1 MKRNSSIILA
11 TLALGL
17 AWVGCNKSGKLSET
31 SKFTIPA
38 GPVEL
43 KLKWPLGERVLQ
55 SLEVKQTSETTLP
68 NTPAPMKQ
76 DMTFGQQYALTVLK
90 DDGAGG
96 REIEMEFLSA
106 RGSTTNAGQGTVS
119 FDTAKKSPTD
129 AGNPLAES
137 LTKLVGAK
145 LKFFLDASNVVQKVE
160 GVDEIKNRFA
170 SGGKAGPANSLDSMF
185 TEPYFKQMLDYS
197 RTLPPNPVQPGDT
210 WPVKLDVSLG
220 NLGAMDMEYTF
231 TFTNW
236 EKHGKRTCARLEF
249 IGTIKNK
256 PMGNSNPGGMTIA
269 VQDGN
274 STGVTWFDPE
284 IGAVIDTSTS
294 QDMRMAVTVPM
305 PAAAK
310 KGPAAKPLTITTVL
324 HQVVTTKLDSVK

>member
-1 MKRNSSIILA
+1 MKRNASIIIV
-11 TLALGL
+11 TLALSL
-17 AWVGCNKSGKLSET
+17 AWVGCNKSGKLAET
-31 SKFTIPA
+31 SKFTIPS

-55 SLEVKQTSETTLP
+55 SLEVRQTSEITLP
-68 NTPAPMKQ
+68 NMPAPMKQ
-76 DMTFGQQYALTVLK
+76 DNTFGQQYALTVLK

-106 RGSTTNAGQGTVS
+106 RGAMTNAGKGAV
-119 FDTAKKSPTD
+119 FDTANKSPTD
-129 AGNPLAES
+129 AGNPLAVS

-160 GVDEIKNRFA
+160 GVDEIQNRFA
-170 SGGKAGPANSLDSMF
+170 ADAKPGPANSLEGMF
-185 TEPYFKQMLDYS
+185 TEPYFRQMLGYS
-197 RTLPPNPVQPGDT
+197 RNLPPNPVQPGDT

-220 NLGAMDMEYTF
+220 KLGAMDMENTF
-231 TFTNW
+231 NFTNW

-249 IGTIKNK
+249 TGTIKNK
-256 PMGNSNPGGMTIA
+256 PMDNSNPGGTTIA

-284 IGAVIDTSTS
+284 IGAIIDTSTS
-294 QDMRMAVTVPM
+294 QDMRMTVTVPM
-305 PAAAK
+305 PAAARQ
-310 KGPAAKPLTITTVL
+310 GPAAKPLTITTVM
-324 HQVVTTKLDSVK
+324 HQVISTKLDSVK

>member
-1 MKRNSSIILA
+1 MKRNTSIIIA
-11 TLALGL
+11 ALALSL
-17 AWVGCNKSGKLSET
+17 AGVGCNKSGKLAET
-31 SKFTIPA
+31 SKFTIPT

-55 SLEVKQTSETTLP
+55 SLEVQQTSEITLP

-76 DMTFGQQYALTVLK
+76 DITFGQQYALTVLK

-106 RGSTTNAGQGTVS
+106 RGATTNAGKGMPS

-137 LTKLVGAK
+137 LMKLVGAK

-160 GVDEIKNRFA
+160 GVDEIKSRFA
-170 SGGKAGPANSLDSMF
+170 AGAKPGGANSLDAMF
-185 TEPYFKQMLDYS
+185 TEPYFKQMLSYS
-197 RTLPPNPVQPGDT
+197 RNLPPNPVQPGDT

-220 NLGAMDMEYTF
+220 NLGAMDLEYTF

-249 IGTIKNK
+249 TGTIKNK
-256 PMGNSNPGGMTIA
+256 PMGNSNPGGMTIT
-269 VQDGN
+269 VQDGTA
-274 STGVTWFDPE
+274 TGVTWFDPE

-305 PAAAK
+305 PAAAR
-310 KGPAAKPLTITTVL
+310 KGPAAKPLTVTTVM
-324 HQVVTTKLDSVK
+324 HQVISTKLDSVK